1 MAGLN
6 WLLESIRVKV
16 DTAERRELLLPWEIH
31 ANPGTAA
38 FYIVVHGCCSIE
50 SEEMRDVVI
59 LRAGDVALI
68 FDRRRRYFLRDSPD
82 GLLAGAIRHTEGT
95 QGRERIPS
103 HTQRTQLPTTLV
115 WAEFKWHD
123 NLPELLLDML
133 PPFIHIKGEDGW
145 LAFGLK
151 DPAQLI
157 VEESTSRKPG
167 AQAIINH
174 LCHILVLRV
183 LRTHLSALPPGADRW
198 LAAVSDVK
206 IGPALALI
214 HTQPEISW
222 TVASLARNRGMSRSA
237 FALKFASLVGQP
249 PRRYLTDRRMHR
261 VRDLLRET
269 RLSLKEISDLVGYR
283 SEAALSNAFK
293 KHMGVAPGHFR
304 TGCQRPGEAAADKSA
319 QSVPSGADQGSAP
332 VSGFNPAR

>member
-1 MAGLN
+1 MTGLN

-68 FDRRRRYFLRDSPD
+68 FDRRRRYFLRNSPD
-82 GLLAGAIRHTEGT
+82 GVLAGALQPTEGT
-95 QGRERIPS
+95 HGWERTSS
-103 HTQRTQLPTTLV
+103 HTHGTQLPTTLV
-115 WAEFKWHD
+115 WADFKWHESV
-123 NLPELLLDML
+123 LEPLLDAL
-133 PPFIHIKGEDGW
+133 PPVIHIKGENGRP
-145 LAFGLK
+145 ASGLK

-174 LCHILVLRV
+174 LCHILVVRV
-183 LRTHLSALPPGADRW
+183 FRTHLSALPPGADRW
-198 LAAVSDVK
+198 LAAVSDVQ

-214 HTQPEISW
+214 HTRPEISW

-261 VRDLLRET
+261 ARDLLRET

-304 TGCQRPGEAAADKSA
+304 TSCQRLGEAAADKSA
-319 QSVPSGADQGSAP
+319 QSVPSGPDRGSAP
-332 VSGFNPAR
+332 VSGLNPAR